1 MNFPSKI
8 GNFRQNETGQEYPSH
23 TIGHYFSEM
32 PASVLKYL
40 SKFPFFLRLFLLLVC
55 QNFIMLSCAVI
66 IPAITIS
73 L

>member
-40 SKFPFFLRLFLLLVC
+40 SKFPFFLRFFLLLR
-55 QNFIMLSCAVI
+55 
-66 IPAITIS
+66 
-73 L
+73 